1 MWFLWDFDQRQI
13 FSVYSLRMWPL
24 HVMDTYTLYRDSYL
38 YLCTFRILLCI
49 EFMWNNIVFGLVCF
63 NTWPSTSCTTC
74 TACKWYILCSY
85 CNILCGSNP
94 CGLYS
99 EKYRLFLSR
108 VLLIWVWERFTVSC
122 SIDKWCA
129 DIAAVR
135 LNFKHE

>member
-63 NTWPSTSCTTC
+63 NTWPSTSRTTC

-99 EKYRLFLSR
+99 EKYRLFFIKGSFNMGMRTLYKCTA
-108 VLLIWVWERFTVSC
+108 VLINDVLIL
-122 SIDKWCA
+122 
-129 DIAAVR
+129 R
-135 LNFKHE
+135 LFD